1 MTIAFSSYFHELPFD
16 TIQHYSTTVD
26 VARLMKVENTFQ
38 DSIFVDACVGD
49 HKCETT
55 KSVAR
60 CGTRWNIPRRWCLYI
75 NSSSPTAYFE

>member
-1 MTIAFSSYFHELPFD
+1 MSNSSTEARMLLALQALQNNPKLSVRRAAD
-16 TIQHYSTTVD
+16 TYEV
-26 VARLMKVENTFQ
+26 
-38 DSIFVDACVGD
+38 VGD

-60 CGTRWNIPRRWCLYI
+60 CETRWNIPRRWCLYI